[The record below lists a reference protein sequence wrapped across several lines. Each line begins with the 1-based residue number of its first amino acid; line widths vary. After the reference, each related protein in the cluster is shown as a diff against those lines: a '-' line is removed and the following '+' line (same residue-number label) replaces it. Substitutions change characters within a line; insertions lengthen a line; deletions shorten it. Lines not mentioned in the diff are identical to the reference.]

1 MSYNSHHT
9 GKNTELKKDDKATV
23 DISQSLRSHHM
34 LYCVEKNPNTTEL
47 QIILQILTSQNTY
60 FNHIPFKFALN

>member
-34 LYCVEKNPNTTEL
+34 LYCVEKKPQHHWTSNNPSNTN
-47 QIILQILTSQNTY
+47 LTKHLIQSHT
-60 FNHIPFKFALN
+60 I